1 HFTLPCTDFFV
12 APQNRKKK
20 FTFFASRQ
28 KGREMPGSMVRK
40 VIVELAWW
48 QRCLQAA
55 KNLGQ
60 QAGAKSRARGER
72 KRHFYRAKDVRS
84 QSSLLVAWLNAM
96 QVLGLLLIS
105 CRRLLILLQLNLPP
119 LFIHALQLLN
129 HPVCL
134 G

>member
-1 HFTLPCTDFFV
+1 
-12 APQNRKKK
+12 
-20 FTFFASRQ
+20 
-28 KGREMPGSMVRK
+28 MPGSMVRK
-40 VIVELAWW
+40 VMVELASW

-84 QSSLLVAWLNAM
+84 QSALPVARLNAM
-96 QVLGLLLIS
+96 QVLGLLLSS
-105 CRRLLILLQLNLPP
+105 CRRLLILLQLNVPP

-134 G
+134 GCGGSAAAGSRRTGP